1 MSAELEQ
8 RVSHLE
14 SRVAELEEMIGD
26 VEILTSG
33 SDLES
38 FIDQAGPGTHIERAT
53 AMGFYLV
60 HVEET
65 APFTVGDI
73 EDAYEACRIPKPA
86 NLSDVLAGAEERSW
100 LMRSGTRGQHQ
111 LWTITRDGDAAVES
125 GFE

>member
-1 MSAELEQ
+1 MSAELE
-8 RVSHLE
+8 R
-14 SRVAELEEMIGD
+14 RVAELESRVDELEEIIGD
-26 VEILTSG
+26 AEIMTGG
-33 SDLES
+33 SDMES
-38 FIDQAGPGTHIERAT
+38 FIEQAGSGTHVERAT
-53 AMGFYLV
+53 AMGFYIV
-60 HVEET
+60 HVEEA

-86 NLSDVLAGAEERSW
+86 NLSDVLAGAEERGW